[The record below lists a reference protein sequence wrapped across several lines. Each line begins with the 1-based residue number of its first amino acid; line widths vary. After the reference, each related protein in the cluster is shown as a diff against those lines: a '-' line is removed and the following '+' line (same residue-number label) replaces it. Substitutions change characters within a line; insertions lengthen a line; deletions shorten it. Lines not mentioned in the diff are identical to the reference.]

1 MIDKYV
7 SGEGCGFGLHVR
19 SPNLVGC
26 FSSDRSI
33 SVFRVKVVA
42 SGCMSSGV
50 RTLLNASGVISEEN
64 EGLVR
69 WPLGFL
75 APWHRLFSFD
85 FLVCVLPRCP
95 TFLAAW
101 LCLGALFRSVGLANF
116 PAVFCSFSLR
126 FFGFLTPWASR
137 RPPFLEFPTSD
148 FPRFCS
154 KVVKLL

>member
-1 MIDKYV
+1 MIDKCV
-7 SGEGCGFGLHVR
+7 SEEGCGLGLHVR
-19 SPNLVGC
+19 SPNLVEC
-26 FSSDRSI
+26 FSSDPSI
-33 SVFRVKVVA
+33 SMFRGKCVA
-42 SGCMSSGV
+42 SGCMPGV
-50 RTLLNASGVISEEN
+50 RTLLDASDVISKEN

-69 WPLGFL
+69 WLLGFL
-75 APWHRLFSFD
+75 APWHLVFSCD
-85 FLVCVLPRCP
+85 FLVWVLPRCP
-95 TFLAAW
+95 TFWAAW